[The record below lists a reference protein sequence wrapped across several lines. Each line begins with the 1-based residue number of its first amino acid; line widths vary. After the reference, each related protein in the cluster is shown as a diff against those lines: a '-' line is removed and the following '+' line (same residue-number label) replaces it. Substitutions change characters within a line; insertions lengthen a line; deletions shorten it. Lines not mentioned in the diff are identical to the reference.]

1 MQSFMF
7 VKRYLSCHSE
17 NKDRFWQIETRGN
30 ATCVITQ
37 GTCGTPG
44 KALVKTF
51 TSKGECLRYIDRVL
65 HLRTLKGYLEGP
77 APLAYASRLPAAIQ
91 RGLLR
96 KQIINTASGN
106 FTFSP
111 WYDVPSISIV
121 LRPHQTAERRGA
133 PFRKTAGVYCAMAYA
148 LASDSADW
156 RTARTLLVWVP
167 SVNFLG
173 LWNRAAQQLRVFPAL
188 SWATLMKNF
197 ARYAG
202 STEAPDI
209 FDCLKVWEHFDFIP
223 DNFSETVTEVLQ
235 LPESQRR
242 KRVTALVDRYGAV
255 FERIPLCHELSPAFQ
270 AMVSLYYQIG
280 QWLEEENDYA
290 TAAQSFERSLSIINQ
305 SHAFRSDLFIDIFLQ
320 LGFCYAETARFD
332 MAMQHIDMYQ
342 RYNPAAWDS
351 CSQIKASVYR
361 VQQLYKETVNSYLL
375 SVDKMLNGREESGKI
390 IERALRTKPKDP
402 VLHFN
407 LSCFY
412 SVTHQAAKALYH
424 FEEALRN
431 GYRSRDKILWE
442 KDLNPIRNLKRF
454 EAIRF
459 RYF

>member
-1 MQSFMF
+1 MF
-7 VKRYLSCHSE
+7 VKRYLSYHSE
-17 NKDRFWQIETRGN
+17 NEDKFWQIETRGS

-44 KALVKTF
+44 RSVVKTF

-77 APLAYASRLPAAIQ
+77 APLAYASRLPAAVQ

-96 KQIINTASGN
+96 KQIINTAAGN

-111 WYDVPSISIV
+111 WHDVPSMGIV
-121 LRPHQTAERRGA
+121 LRPHPAMDRRA
-133 PFRKTAGVYCAMAYA
+133 DPFRKTTGVYCAMAYA
-148 LASDSADW
+148 LASDAADW
-156 RTARTLLVWVP
+156 QAARVLLVWVP

-188 SWATLMKNF
+188 SWATLVKNF
-197 ARYAG
+197 ARYVG
-202 STEAPDI
+202 NTEAPDI

-223 DNFSETVTEVLQ
+223 DDFSETVTEVLQ

-242 KRVTALVDRYGAV
+242 KRVTALVDRYGPV

-270 AMVSLYYQIG
+270 DMVSLYYQIG

-290 TAAQSFERSLSIINQ
+290 TAARWFERSLSIINQ
-305 SHAFRSDLFIDIFLQ
+305 SHKFRTDLFIDIFLQ

-342 RYNPAAWDS
+342 RHNPAAWDS

-361 VQQLYKETVNSYLL
+361 VQQLYKETINSYLL
-375 SVDKMLNGREESGKI
+375 SVDKMLNGRAESGKI
-390 IERALRTKPKDP
+390 IERALRIKPKDP
-402 VLHFN
+402 ILHFN

-412 SVTHQAAKALYH
+412 SVTRQAAKALYH

-442 KDLNPIRNLKRF
+442 KDLNPIRNMKRF